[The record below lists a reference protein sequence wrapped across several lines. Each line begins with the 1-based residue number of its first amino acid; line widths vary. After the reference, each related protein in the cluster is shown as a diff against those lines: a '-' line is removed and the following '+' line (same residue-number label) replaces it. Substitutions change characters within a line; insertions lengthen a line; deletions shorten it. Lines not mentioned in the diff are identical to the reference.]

1 MEPIHLNL
9 PGEQDFFTAEAY
21 KVLRTNLQFCGQDV
35 RVIAFTSCLENEGKT
50 TVALHT
56 SRSFA
61 QLGKKV
67 LFLDTDMRKS
77 VIAGRNTDTRNVK
90 GLSEVLSGLCTFEE
104 CVCPVEGLSLDLLL
118 AGQYPPNPVELLSG
132 KYFATLVEECRSRYD
147 YIIVDTPPL
156 GEVIDAAVIAR
167 FCDGMALVLGS
178 RKVRC
183 RQAQDVI
190 EQIRKSGCRI
200 LGAVRNG

>member
-1 MEPIHLNL
+1 MDPIHLIL
-9 PGEQDFFTAEAY
+9 PGENDYFTAEAY

-35 RVIAFTSCLENEGKT
+35 RVIAFTNCLADEGKT

-61 QLGKKV
+61 QLGEKV

-77 VIAGRNTDTRNVK
+77 VIADRNTDIQNAR
-90 GLSEVLSGLCTFEE
+90 GLSEVLRGLCSFEE
-104 CVCPVEGLSLDLLL
+104 SVYPVEDLPLDVLP
-118 AGQYPPNPVELLSG
+118 AGQFPPNPVELLSG
-132 KYFATLVEECRSRYD
+132 RHFSDLMAMCRSRYD

-156 GEVIDAAVIAR
+156 GEVIDAAVVAR
-167 FCDGMALVLGS
+167 HCDGMALVIGS
-178 RKVRC
+178 KKVRC
-183 RQAQDVI
+183 RHAQDVI